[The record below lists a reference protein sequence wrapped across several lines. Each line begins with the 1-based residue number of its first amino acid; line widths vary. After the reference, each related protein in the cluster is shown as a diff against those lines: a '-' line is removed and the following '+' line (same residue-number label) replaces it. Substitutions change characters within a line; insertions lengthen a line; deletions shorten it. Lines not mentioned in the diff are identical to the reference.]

1 MKTDD
6 QRGISVILI
15 YTALLFALIGWA
27 GHMKSEFHYR
37 AEISSTAFI
46 VAAVLAG
53 LAVLLFL
60 FSLGKKKS

>member
-6 QRGISVILI
+6 QRGISVILL
-15 YTALLFALIGWA
+15 YSALLFALLGWA
-27 GHMKSEFHYR
+27 GRLKSDFHFR
-37 AEISSTAFI
+37 GEIQSTAFI

-60 FSLGKKKS
+60 LALGKRKS